1 MSGTFFS
8 MKLLVLSL
16 VLACGAAFAQTA
28 PQAAPKAVVTA
39 LEARRKPLEDLAKV
53 AEGRVVAFGRAAYGV
68 AAITAIEAL
77 LARGEWALV
86 AADVGL
92 FEGED
97 VDAYVTEGKGD
108 LEALLTSL
116 EPWSFARA
124 EVRALLESLREHNAK
139 PGVKKTRF
147 AGIGQGA
154 PQRLVERS
162 IEFFDK
168 IDQDAARRC
177 GSLMGPLR
185 QTSESGRPRY
195 FEIEASGRYLV
206 QVGVGEMLGLLSDR
220 ENAKPANMD
229 DRTFDLG
236 LRDVRRLNQIVE
248 TMRAEVEMPEH
259 DPRGRFLADNLR
271 EALTQP
277 AMAKDGRVLA
287 LVHVRDL
294 ARASDPD
301 AFAKA
306 WGEPLTTLASAFA
319 SAEVRAYDPNALA
332 KGGKGYAT
340 IALDA
345 SSRTE
350 LERALEHALS
360 KAGAAVF
367 DTREID
373 AKSELGA
380 WLAAH
385 GVLRSAR
392 TSLGSP
398 EEAQWPFDVAADFD
412 AIVLSV
418 SRAE

>member
-1 MSGTFFS
+1 
-8 MKLLVLSL
+8 MKLS
-16 VLACGAAFAQTA
+16 VLALALVCGAVVAQTPSDPSTSTA
-28 PQAAPKAVVTA
+28 PQAVVSA
-39 LEARRKPLEDLAKV
+39 LEERRAPAVDLAKL
-53 AEGRVVAFGRAAYGV
+53 AQGRVVAFGRAAYGV
-68 AAITAIEAL
+68 PAITAFEAQL
-77 LARGEWALV
+77 VRGDWALV

-92 FEGED
+92 VEGED
-97 VDAYVTEGKGD
+97 VDAYVTDGKGD

-139 PGVKKTRF
+139 PGATKTRF

-185 QTSESGRPRY
+185 QTSENGRPRY

-220 ENAKPANMD
+220 ESAKPANMD
-229 DRTFDLG
+229 ERTFDLG

-248 TMRAEVEMPEH
+248 SMRAEVEMPEH

-271 EALTQP
+271 EALVGLAPQ
-277 AMAKDGRVLA
+277 KDARVLA

-301 AFAKA
+301 AFAQA
-306 WGEPLTTLASAFA
+306 WGEPLTTIASAFA
-319 SAEVRAYDPNALA
+319 SADVRAYDPNALA
-332 KGGKGYAT
+332 KGGKGFAT

-345 SSRTE
+345 SARTK
-350 LERALEHALS
+350 LEQALELALS
-360 KAGAAVF
+360 KTGAGVF
-367 DTREID
+367 DTRKID

-380 WLAAH
+380 WLALQ

-398 EEAQWPFDVAADFD
+398 GEAPWPFDVAADFD
-412 AIVLSV
+412 AIVFSV